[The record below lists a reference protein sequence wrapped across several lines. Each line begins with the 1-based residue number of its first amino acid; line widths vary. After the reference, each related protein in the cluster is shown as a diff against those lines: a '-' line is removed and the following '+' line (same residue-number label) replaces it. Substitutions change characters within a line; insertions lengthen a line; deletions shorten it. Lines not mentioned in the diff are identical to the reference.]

1 MERSGIRDD
10 RSHEP
15 PHSAAFHVDYI
26 SGLNF
31 NSLNQYLGIFMAI
44 TLTIPD
50 DVVQSLKLP
59 RQRME
64 AELKQEMAFTLYE
77 RGFASMG
84 VARRYAELD
93 KWAFLDGLAKREIAR
108 HYGEDELSEDIA
120 YARNSQ

>member
-1 MERSGIRDD
+1 
-10 RSHEP
+10 
-15 PHSAAFHVDYI
+15 
-26 SGLNF
+26 
-31 NSLNQYLGIFMAI
+31 MAI

-84 VARRYAELD
+84 VARHYAELD
-93 KWAFLDGLAKREIAR
+93 KWAFLDGLAQRGIPR
-108 HYGEDELSEDIA
+108 HYGEDELNEDMA
-120 YARNSQ
+120 YAHDSQ